1 MCVCSLPFP
10 CCLVS
15 YTPLVSPVATIL
27 TYWLLVSNLV
37 AGAYCAKQAG
47 KQAGRTQPGHSSLQ
61 GKSRQDENV
70 LIRWTVFH
78 TQPTLRVAAGRSSR
92 GSLAGVC
99 LVMFR
104 GFRPFPDS
112 SRKCCSSA
120 PSLSLGE
127 EPCTF
132 SGLPLKTLWRDS
144 RTAVCP
150 AVGHVL
156 PCFSCL
162 CPSPQPLTHK
172 HCLVGLAQSAGL
184 RRV

>member
-144 RTAVCP
+144 LGQLSVQQWGMSCP
-150 AVGHVL
+150 AFPASAPAL
-156 PCFSCL
+156 
-162 CPSPQPLTHK
+162 SP
-172 HCLVGLAQSAGL
+172 
-184 RRV
+184 